1 MVTNSRKVRDVSVL
15 IGMRLMLIFK
25 ELTSSIIWCFVYVVA
40 PSSMFS
46 VGLILEIQ
54 LKDAVHV
61 FPILYE
67 TNG

>member
-25 ELTSSIIWCFVYVVA
+25 ELTSPIKCFVYVVA

>member
-25 ELTSSIIWCFVYVVA
+25 ELTSSIKCFVYVVA

-67 TNG
+67 TNS